1 MTNRPYTTV
10 VLAMSADGKIADYQ
24 RTHPGFGSAVDLQH
38 LETQVANADG
48 VLMGASTLRAGG
60 TAMRVQNADF
70 IQQRQAKGQPQ
81 QPIQILASASAAIDA
96 ALPFF
101 RQPIPRWLLTTSE
114 GATLWEDRSE
124 FERILVTSTDDQQSN
139 WNNALSTIA
148 NLGIKRLAVL
158 GGGEIVA
165 SLFAVDGI
173 DELWLT
179 VCPVILGGTRA
190 PTPVDGMGF
199 AADVAPRLQLLEA
212 KPYQQEVF
220 LHYRVVR

>member
-24 RTHPGFGSAVDLQH
+24 RTHPGFGSAADLQH
-38 LETQVANADG
+38 LETQVAAVDG

-60 TAMRVQNADF
+60 TAMRIQDTALM
-70 IQQRQAKGQPQ
+70 QQRQAQGQPE
-81 QPIQILASASAAIDA
+81 QPVQILASASAAIDP

-101 RQPIPRWLLTTSE
+101 RQPIPRWLLTTSG
-114 GATLWEDRSE
+114 GATLWEGRSE
-124 FERILVTSTDDQQSN
+124 FEHILVSSTEDSKTN
-139 WNNALSTIA
+139 WNEALANIA
-148 NLGIKRLAVL
+148 DLGIERLAVL
-158 GGGEIVA
+158 GGGELVA

-179 VCPVILGGTRA
+179 VCPVILGGTQS

-212 KPYQQEVF
+212 QPHQQEVF

>member
-24 RTHPGFGSAVDLQH
+24 RSHPGFGSAADLQH
-38 LETQVANADG
+38 LETQVAAADG

-60 TAMRVQNADF
+60 TAMRVMDVNL
-70 IQQRQAKGQPQ
+70 IQQRQAKGQPE
-81 QPIQILASASAAIDA
+81 QPVQILASASAAIDS

-114 GATLWEDRSE
+114 GATLWEGRSE
-124 FERILVTSTDDQQSN
+124 FERILVSSTEDNKTN
-139 WNNALSTIA
+139 WNDALSTIA
-148 NLGIKRLAVL
+148 DLGIERLAVL
-158 GGGEIVA
+158 GGGELVA

-173 DELWLT
+173 DEVWLT
-179 VCPVILGGTRA
+179 VCPVILGGTQS
-190 PTPVDGMGF
+190 PTPVDGAGF
-199 AADVAPRLQLLEA
+199 AADVAPRLQLLAA
-212 KPYQQEVF
+212 KPHQQEVF

>member
-1 MTNRPYTTV
+1 MTKRPYTTV

-24 RTHPGFGSAVDLQH
+24 RSHPGFGSAADLQH
-38 LETQVANADG
+38 LETQVAAADG

-60 TAMRVQNADF
+60 TAMRVMDANL
-70 IQQRQAKGQPQ
+70 IQQRQANGQPE
-81 QPIQILASASAAIDA
+81 QPVQILASASAAIDA

-101 RQPIPRWLLTTSE
+101 RQPIPRWLLTTAE
-114 GATLWEDRSE
+114 GATLWEGRSE
-124 FERILVTSTDDQQSN
+124 FERILIGSTDDRQGNWHQS
-139 WNNALSTIA
+139 LRTIA
-148 NLGIKRLAVL
+148 DAGIQHLAVL
-158 GGGEIVA
+158 GGGELVA
-165 SLFAVDGI
+165 SLFAIDGI